1 MTQFKITKMNQPT
14 PNKLSSQTDKVKPGY
29 QPQSLDT
36 TPQVDM
42 LGFKLLQERSP
53 SQRLAMGYQ
62 MNQNARQFSLSC
74 FRQRFSNLSE
84 RQLAQKLAT
93 AWLGESHFPYS
104 ITTQNQM
111 NWTQDSMALAGRL
124 HLIFESL
131 NIPYYIIGGVAA
143 IAYGEVRTTRDVN
156 IVIFTHPQDVIT
168 LTTELENI
176 GFYVPGVEDIIEGQ
190 MRILQVTDIETISRA
205 DLILASNNAFERIQF
220 ERRQQYEIPDGVQV
234 NLASPED
241 IILSKLQWSGA
252 TLRLYKLLSR
262 ERVRQH
268 VRNAHQERSQTQS
281 DKQWRDILGIFKVQG
296 ESLDFNYLNNWSN
309 RLGFTQDLQQA
320 QIEAGL

>member
-1 MTQFKITKMNQPT
+1 MPAMTAFRS
-14 PNKLSSQTDKVKPGY
+14 KLSSKTEKVKPGY
-29 QPQSLDT
+29 QSQSPDT

-42 LGFKLLQERSP
+42 LGFKLLQKRSP

-62 MNQNARQFSLSC
+62 MNQNARIFSLSC

-111 NWTQDSMALAGRL
+111 NWTQDSIALAGRL

-131 NIPYYIIGGVAA
+131 NIPYYITGGVAA

-156 IVIFTHPQDVIT
+156 IVIFIQPQDVTT
-168 LTTELENI
+168 LVTELENI
-176 GFYVPGVEDIIEGQ
+176 GFYVPGVEDIIEGR

-205 DLILASNNAFERIQF
+205 DLILATGNTFEQIQF
-220 ERRQQYEIPDGVQV
+220 ERRQQYEIPGGIQV

-241 IILSKLQWSGA
+241 IIISKLQW
-252 TLRLYKLLSR
+252 
-262 ERVRQH
+262 
-268 VRNAHQERSQTQS
+268 RSQTQS
-281 DKQWRDILGIFKVQG
+281 DKQWRDILGILKVQG
-296 ESLDFNYLNNWSN
+296 ESLDFNYLNDWSN

-320 QIEAGL
+320 RTEAGL